1 MGYLSCM
8 FFKSYYYFIVYWIL
22 ALLIN
27 IERQWYES
35 NFNYSSSSDNS
46 NNNDTSTNN
55 NQIEIDF
62 LYLIYLNIV
71 DLSAGF
77 LVAYTFFKM
86 KSLKENKIEKV
97 KNSKNQIK
105 LIYNDP
111 SKRKNKYKLILLIS
125 FLDFT
130 ARFHRIFFFIIFE
143 IYSLNILVTIWLI
156 SFDLISR
163 IVFCRI
169 ILKTKLYKHHLVSLI
184 FCFIGFSILFVF
196 GIINIENNEINLWIY
211 LFFIFISKVLFA
223 LEDTINKILLTDKF
237 LLPHYLMFWR
247 GLFSFVII
255 LLFTIII
262 LTCTSKINLEY
273 YKYVL
278 ENEDLWKEII
288 SKIFYVICNFL
299 KVFSIFKIIYI
310 FTPQHVAFL
319 NVVENLIELIQNIIN
334 VDGVSKNIVHF
345 IFDMI
350 SLVLISIGTLIFN
363 EMIILNFFGLNKNT
377 KSGKIEKE
385 ALDKGDLKST
395 IIFNETDNEDKEV
408 QLNDIEQEEN
418 EEKENDHFNK
428 HDFNIKIFNIKINI
442 LIYYRKFIFKL
453 YF

>member
-62 LYLIYLNIV
+62 IYLIYLNIV

-278 ENEDLWKEII
+278 QNEDLWKEII
-288 SKIFYVICNFL
+288 SKIFYIICNFL

-319 NVVENLIELIQNIIN
+319 NVIENLIELIQNIIN

-408 QLNDIEQEEN
+408 QLNDIEQGEN
-418 EEKENDHFNK
+418 EEKENDDTF
-428 HDFNIKIFNIKINI
+428 
-442 LIYYRKFIFKL
+442 
-453 YF
+453 

>member
-62 LYLIYLNIV
+62 IYLIYLNIV

-288 SKIFYVICNFL
+288 SKIFYIICNFL

-319 NVVENLIELIQNIIN
+319 NVIENLIELIQNIIN

-418 EEKENDHFNK
+418 EEKEM
-428 HDFNIKIFNIKINI
+428 II
-442 LIYYRKFIFKL
+442 LINMILILKFLIYKLIF
-453 YF
+453 

>member
-442 LIYYRKFIFKL
+442 LIYYLIFI
-453 YF
+453 

>member
-278 ENEDLWKEII
+278 QNEDLWKEII
-288 SKIFYVICNFL
+288 SKIFYIICNFL

-319 NVVENLIELIQNIIN
+319 NVIENLIELIQNIIN

-408 QLNDIEQEEN
+408 QLNDIEQGEN
-418 EEKENDHFNK
+418 EEKENDDTF
-428 HDFNIKIFNIKINI
+428 
-442 LIYYRKFIFKL
+442 
-453 YF
+453 

>member
-62 LYLIYLNIV
+62 IYLIYLNIV

-278 ENEDLWKEII
+278 QNEDLWKEII
-288 SKIFYVICNFL
+288 SKIFYIICNFL

-408 QLNDIEQEEN
+408 QLNDIEQGEN
-418 EEKENDHFNK
+418 EEKENDDTF
-428 HDFNIKIFNIKINI
+428 
-442 LIYYRKFIFKL
+442 
-453 YF
+453 